1 MDARE
6 YFSARLKNE
15 QDIEK
20 MLEGYKEGKFSKE
33 QTVANLENVVVDIV
47 KEMDAFYGCEV
58 FETF

>member
-20 MLEGYKEGKFSKE
+20 MLDGYKEGKFSTE
-33 QTVANLENVVVDIV
+33 QTVANLESVVVDIV
-47 KEMDAFYGCEV
+47 REMDAFYGCEV
-58 FETF
+58 FEAF

>member
-20 MLEGYKEGKFSKE
+20 MLDGYKEGKFSKE

-47 KEMDAFYGCEV
+47 REMDDFYGCEV
-58 FETF
+58 FEAF